1 MCNQTVG
8 LVQREIEGQGIS
20 TVGISIAREISE
32 SVKPPRTYFL
42 KYPFGHA
49 LGEAGNKLQ
58 HFTILKESLEL
69 LTSVQEPGTIIDS
82 PYRWRRHR
90 FEG

>member
-8 LVQREIEGQGIS
+8 LIQREIETQGIS
-20 TVGISIAREISE
+20 TVGISIVREISE
-32 SVKPPRTYFL
+32 KVKPPRTYFL

-49 LGEAGNKLQ
+49 LGEPFNKKQ
-58 HFTILKESLEL
+58 QVTIFKECLTVLE
-69 LTSVQEPGTIIDS
+69 SAQKPGIIVDS

-90 FEG
+90 FI